1 MTVGGGEAT
10 PLSRVGTGA
19 RGWGMRLSEMVC
31 QHAVLLLHVQFLAF
45 LRIPL
50 LLRCSEVLDSLNSDR
65 DIMPLIEDLS
75 TKFALVRWVES
86 WCSAT

>member
-1 MTVGGGEAT
+1 
-10 PLSRVGTGA
+10 
-19 RGWGMRLSEMVC
+19 MVC

-45 LRIPL
+45 PRIPL

-86 WCSAT
+86 WCSSVRPRDHLRTVVSVLESFAVVW